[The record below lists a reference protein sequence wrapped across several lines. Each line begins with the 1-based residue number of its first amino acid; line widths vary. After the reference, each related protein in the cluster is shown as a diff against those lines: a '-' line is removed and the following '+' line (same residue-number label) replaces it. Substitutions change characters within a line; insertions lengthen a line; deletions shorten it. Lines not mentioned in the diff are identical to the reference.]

1 LKFKFF
7 YVIGYQKGK
16 KINIL
21 HEWRRRMTMKKI
33 LISSFLLL
41 LIISFSGIA
50 FSQRSSTLER
60 IVVTPLGDTLEV
72 KVFLSPYTYHRQ
84 FRLYNPNRIGID
96 FFGVRNISASRNI
109 DVGVLGI
116 NSIRITTLSPN
127 VARVFFDLTDEFPP
141 YITEEFSGGL
151 RIVFWTEEEPPMVE
165 KKVEVTVEKV
175 DEDAICDLK
184 VQPTRANPND
194 PIFIDMSGSQNA
206 KSMVIEIFDPEGAK
220 VASKELSP
228 ESPQWEVNL
237 DRPGEYVF
245 KGKAFNFEGAASEN
259 PCEAAISINFPPSS
273 KLECRKCE
281 GTVGKVITLDASGS
295 VDPDGEVI
303 QVDFEIIDEAGN
315 LADRFSNTEEP
326 FIWEKAFQTKGVFSV
341 TAVATDDLGAISEPS
356 NVEVKIKQKKIYLLF
371 DIGALAARGPG
382 TYTGYGTG
390 RFGLAFKLSKGLDF
404 IFAARG
410 GYTTNDSALW
420 EEYFYSADLIFNMHT
435 GPVFIGLG
443 AGATSRYRTTQPE
456 YYGELIVNFGF
467 DLFNNGR
474 IIGSLFLEGASP
486 VVDLEPEDNY
496 KVMLGFRLF
505 F

>member
-1 LKFKFF
+1 
-7 YVIGYQKGK
+7 
-16 KINIL
+16 
-21 HEWRRRMTMKKI
+21 MKKV

-41 LIISFSGIA
+41 LFFSFTGVA
-50 FSQRSSTLER
+50 FAQRGSTLER

-84 FRLYNPNRIGID
+84 FRVYNPNQIGID
-96 FFGVRNISASRNI
+96 FFNVRNISASRNI

-141 YITEEFSGGL
+141 YITEKFTGGL
-151 RIVFWTEEEPPMVE
+151 KIVFWTEEEAPMVE
-165 KKVEVTVEKV
+165 EKVEITVEKME
-175 DEDAICDLK
+175 EDAICDLK

-206 KSMVIEIFDPEGAK
+206 KSMVVEIFDPEGAK
-220 VASKELSP
+220 VASKELTLDS
-228 ESPQWEVNL
+228 SQWEVNF

-245 KGKAFNFEGAASEN
+245 KGKAFNIGGTASEN
-259 PCEAAISINFPPSS
+259 PCEAVISINFPPSS

-281 GTVGKVITLDASGS
+281 GIVGKVITLDASGS

-303 QVDFEIIDEAGN
+303 QVDFEIIDEEGN
-315 LADRFSNTEEP
+315 LLDRFSNTEKP
-326 FIWEKAFQTKGVFSV
+326 FTWEKAFERKGVFSV

-356 NVEVKIKQKKIYLLF
+356 NVEVKIKQKKMYILF
-371 DIGALAARGPG
+371 DIGALAARGEG

-390 RFGLAFKLSKGLDF
+390 RFGLAFKLSKKLD
-404 IFAARG
+404 IILAARG
-410 GYTTNDSALW
+410 GYTTNDSASW
-420 EEYFYSADLIFNMHT
+420 EQYFYSGDIIFNLHA

-443 AGATSRYRTTQPE
+443 GGYTARYQTTQPE
-456 YYGELIVNFGF
+456 YYGELLINFGF

-474 IIGSLFLEGASP
+474 IIGSLFLEGAAP

-496 KVMLGFRLF
+496 KVMLGFRILF
-505 F
+505 